1 MKSLNWVTEIARD
14 WIGASQDLERGEHIN
29 RQQLADQLRA
39 AGDDITDEE
48 VESVAAEIERLNA
61 RLKR

>member
-14 WIGASQDLERGEHIN
+14 WIGASQDLERGEQIN

-48 VESVAAEIERLNA
+48 VEMVAVEIERLNA
-61 RLKR
+61 